1 MPIKTLMPSL
11 KNYLLFLSVLF
22 TVLSISQFSLS
33 YLGLTLSF
41 NGIFDSDAAFLAVLT
56 EDILR
61 RSGDIR
67 NWHLAHVLFLFPDFL
82 LYLFLSLF
90 SPSTFWVSYAFLI
103 GQIII
108 CIWATAYFLSS
119 FIHQILAIFF
129 ATLSTL
135 FTLQLGLNLLSPFD
149 LSFTIVN
156 HFGAYILLLL
166 EMGLFFRILQSN
178 DLSPKKS
185 ALFFSLILIANLS
198 DKLLLLHFILPAGAI
213 CLYQYLHDQMSLA
226 KFKKMLF
233 IMALATIG
241 SMVIIKLLITNAAH
255 PSASLGLDNAK
266 NSFTNIINHFNAS
279 AFKNSPIFWIIP
291 GTYLVILGV
300 LFIGHGPKHVFL
312 NTYQRIS
319 LPSQFFLFLSGFTLL
334 VVIFSNWGFAPR
346 YAIPIFLLPIV
357 LILPISYILSK
368 RQIPAINTVLAI
380 IGSVIVLQ
388 GIHQQYQGYQS
399 TQLHTDF
406 YPPEMLCIDTFIQEK
421 SLKHGIAGYWTA
433 KKFQALSKQS
443 ITLAQYQRPFLTR
456 DYWETNATFF
466 RPNYQFAITSDA
478 DPQGNSI
485 DTNFL
490 KIKNPAL
497 KMHDCKPYFLYYVDD
512 FQLKV
517 N

>member
-1 MPIKTLMPSL
+1 M
-11 KNYLLFLSVLF
+11 
-22 TVLSISQFSLS
+22 
-33 YLGLTLSF
+33 
-41 NGIFDSDAAFLAVLT
+41 
-56 EDILR
+56 
-61 RSGDIR
+61 
-67 NWHLAHVLFLFPDFL
+67 
-82 LYLFLSLF
+82 
-90 SPSTFWVSYAFLI
+90 
-103 GQIII
+103 
-108 CIWATAYFLSS
+108 
-119 FIHQILAIFF
+119 
-129 ATLSTL
+129 
-135 FTLQLGLNLLSPFD
+135 
-149 LSFTIVN
+149 
-156 HFGAYILLLL
+156 
-166 EMGLFFRILQSN
+166 
-178 DLSPKKS
+178 
-185 ALFFSLILIANLS
+185 
-198 DKLLLLHFILPAGAI
+198 
-213 CLYQYLHDQMSLA
+213 
-226 KFKKMLF
+226 
-233 IMALATIG
+233 
-241 SMVIIKLLITNAAH
+241 
-255 PSASLGLDNAK
+255 
-266 NSFTNIINHFNAS
+266 
-279 AFKNSPIFWIIP
+279 
-291 GTYLVILGV
+291 
-300 LFIGHGPKHVFL
+300 
-312 NTYQRIS
+312 
-319 LPSQFFLFLSGFTLL
+319 SGFTLL

>member
-1 MPIKTLMPSL
+1 MPIKILMPSL

-33 YLGLTLSF
+33 YLGLKLSF

-67 NWHLAHVLFLFPDFL
+67 NWHLTHVLFLFPDFL
-82 LYLFLSLF
+82 LYLILSLF
-90 SPSTFWVSYAFLI
+90 SQSTFWVSYAFLI

-108 CIWATAYFLSS
+108 CIWATSYFLSS

-135 FTLQLGLNLLSPFD
+135 WTLQLGLNLLSPFD

-178 DLSPKKS
+178 DISQKKL
-185 ALFFSLILIANLS
+185 ALFFCLVLIANLS

-241 SMVIIKLLITNAAH
+241 SMIIIKLLITNAAH

-319 LPSQFFLFLSGFTLL
+319 LPIQFF
-334 VVIFSNWGFAPR
+334 
-346 YAIPIFLLPIV
+346 YA
-357 LILPISYILSK
+357 
-368 RQIPAINTVLAI
+368 
-380 IGSVIVLQ
+380 
-388 GIHQQYQGYQS
+388 
-399 TQLHTDF
+399 
-406 YPPEMLCIDTFIQEK
+406 
-421 SLKHGIAGYWTA
+421 
-433 KKFQALSKQS
+433 
-443 ITLAQYQRPFLTR
+443 
-456 DYWETNATFF
+456 
-466 RPNYQFAITSDA
+466 
-478 DPQGNSI
+478 
-485 DTNFL
+485 
-490 KIKNPAL
+490 
-497 KMHDCKPYFLYYVDD
+497 
-512 FQLKV
+512 
-517 N
+517 